1 MLALGADA
9 VLIGRPIAITA
20 IGGQAEAVK
29 LLLDALKRELMDA
42 MMITGVH
49 DLSNVSPDILRRLK

>member
-9 VLIGRPIAITA
+9 VLIGRPIAIAA

-42 MMITGVH
+42 MMITA
-49 DLSNVSPDILRRLK
+49 STICPTYRRIS